1 MVDDA
6 KERLY
11 MKDLYC
17 SYYTE
22 SDEITSYMISKL
34 NIKDNDIILEPSAG
48 EGIFIDGIINQQKNI
63 QIDALDINEKAVN
76 ILKKKYLDMPNVRVR
91 LTDTLL
97 DRQLD
102 MYADRQLWLKITD
115 TLEDKELDYISDK
128 GGYYDKIIGN
138 PPYGAWQDY
147 DKRKILKKKYKGQY
161 VKETYTLFLYRC
173 IFLLKKGGKL
183 SFIIPDTFLFLNMH
197 KSLREFLLKSTK
209 IEEILIFPSNFFP
222 GVNFGY
228 SNLSI
233 ITLEKDDCES
243 VKDNDVKIFTGFNT
257 VRELGRIDENSENLQ
272 CFCYKQSDILKNENY
287 KFIITDNSKIA
298 IINDSKVRIG
308 DVADVVTGF
317 YSGNNKEF
325 ICAKSK
331 EIKGAQNY
339 RMVDCDKIYDC
350 YDLTGIKNVAEGYV
364 AYVKGSSDTRYIR
377 KEDEWY
383 VRWDKETVDFYI
395 KDKKARFQNSKFYF
409 KTGIA
414 IPMVKS
420 KQIKAT
426 LMRNRVF
433 DQSIVGIFPKEKDK
447 IYYML
452 ALMNSNVINKLL
464 HIINPTANNSA
475 NYIKQLPYREPGYE
489 MLMKINSNV
498 VKILD
503 MNLETD
509 IDKIEA
515 VNEENNKIFDL
526 LYQDIL

>member
-1 MVDDA
+1 
-6 KERLY
+6 
-11 MKDLYC
+11 
-17 SYYTE
+17 
-22 SDEITSYMISKL
+22 
-34 NIKDNDIILEPSAG
+34 
-48 EGIFIDGIINQQKNI
+48 
-63 QIDALDINEKAVN
+63 
-76 ILKKKYLDMPNVRVR
+76 MPNVKVR

-115 TLEDKELDYISDK
+115 TLEDKELDYISDN

-243 VKDNDVKIFTGFNT
+243 VKDNDVKIFTGFKT

-364 AYVKGSSDTRYIR
+364 SYVKGSSDTRYIR
-377 KEDEWY
+377 KEDELLRDMLSTSWIEIACHTT
-383 VRWDKETVDFYI
+383 ETGVEKLRNLIEQKSREYI
-395 KDKKARFQNSKFYF
+395 KKLFGNSFE
-409 KTGIA
+409 GWH
-414 IPMVKS
+414 
-420 KQIKAT
+420 
-426 LMRNRVF
+426 
-433 DQSIVGIFPKEKDK
+433 EKDK
-447 IYYML
+447 RRKQICIRI
-452 ALMNSNVINKLL
+452 VGDKDQEEKLSDSEHQTL
-464 HIINPTANNSA
+464 DYRHLKEKMELIEKKIPTQDVM
-475 NYIKQLPYREPGYE
+475 IKSE
-489 MLMKINSNV
+489 
-498 VKILD
+498 
-503 MNLETD
+503 
-509 IDKIEA
+509 IEA
-515 VNEENNKIFDL
+515 ATIKNIFRQILIKDYCIREALPQYMICL
-526 LYQDIL
+526 LYTSDAADD

>member
-1 MVDDA
+1 MC
-6 KERLY
+6 LY
-11 MKDLYC
+11 
-17 SYYTE
+17 
-22 SDEITSYMISKL
+22 
-34 NIKDNDIILEPSAG
+34 
-48 EGIFIDGIINQQKNI
+48 
-63 QIDALDINEKAVN
+63 
-76 ILKKKYLDMPNVRVR
+76 
-91 LTDTLL
+91 
-97 DRQLD
+97 
-102 MYADRQLWLKITD
+102 
-115 TLEDKELDYISDK
+115 
-128 GGYYDKIIGN
+128 GYD
-138 PPYGAWQDY
+138 P
-147 DKRKILKKKYKGQY
+147 
-161 VKETYTLFLYRC
+161 V
-173 IFLLKKGGKL
+173 
-183 SFIIPDTFLFLNMH
+183 
-197 KSLREFLLKSTK
+197 
-209 IEEILIFPSNFFP
+209 
-222 GVNFGY
+222 
-228 SNLSI
+228 
-233 ITLEKDDCES
+233 
-243 VKDNDVKIFTGFNT
+243 
-257 VRELGRIDENSENLQ
+257 
-272 CFCYKQSDILKNENY
+272 FCYRS
-287 KFIITDNSKIA
+287 
-298 IINDSKVRIG
+298 
-308 DVADVVTGF
+308 VADVVTGF

-331 EIKGAQNY
+331 EIKGAKNY
-339 RMVDCDKIYDC
+339 RTVDCDKIYDC

-475 NYIKQLPYREPGYE
+475 NYIKQLTYREPGYE

-503 MNLETD
+503 MNPETD